1 MKSIEIKELV
11 EMDPGLITIVDI
23 RRQEDYERNT
33 IPHAVNIPIEKFED
47 GIPDLIR
54 DKPIYVLCYTGEK
67 SEIIVE
73 CLEEAG
79 YDAANITGGYRAF
92 LRLQLSQIIQTQ
104 SGIEEKTKEIE
115 RSLIKK
121 FRKPIW
127 SKFTKAV
134 QEYQLIQE
142 GDKIAVCISGGKVK
156 SSLKWKKLSS

>member
-1 MKSIEIKELV
+1 M
-11 EMDPGLITIVDI
+11 
-23 RRQEDYERNT
+23 
-33 IPHAVNIPIEKFED
+33 
-47 GIPDLIR
+47 
-54 DKPIYVLCYTGEK
+54 CYTGEK

-79 YDAANITGGYRAF
+79 YDAAHITGGYRAF